1 MTAPTP
7 FAARAPFLS
16 GDRRA
21 IVHRPDVDRK
31 RARRKK
37 APMRLTVPDP
47 SLVPFGLRAVKTVAT
62 ASGPLHPTQRSMIEL
77 AQRLILGTQLDIDD
91 LEPITPESLAT
102 AIPAP
107 EGRGRIVRG
116 MVLVCMGRGDVTK
129 KDAAAIERYA
139 RVLGVTEHA
148 VANVRQLAEGR
159 LALLRYDV
167 NRRAFTG
174 RALAE
179 ARESEGLLAL
189 LRAAA
194 SRAGFRED
202 EATAAKYEA
211 LANYPEGTLGR
222 ELWAYYE
229 RNHFPVPG
237 RLHAIPAFATVHDL
251 CHVLSGYGV
260 DGPGEIEVVAFQAGF
275 MERDPLSTLF
285 VAVLQAHLGV
295 RLVAIAPG
303 NKGALDDP
311 AMLERMIRAAKRGS
325 HVKRDLFDH
334 WDYWPELSKD
344 IGDVR
349 ERLGV
354 EPPEAV

>member
-1 MTAPTP
+1 
-7 FAARAPFLS
+7 
-16 GDRRA
+16 
-21 IVHRPDVDRK
+21 
-31 RARRKK
+31 
-37 APMRLTVPDP
+37 MRLATPDP
-47 SLVPFGLRAVKTVAT
+47 TLVPFGLRAVKTVAT
-62 ASGPLHPTQRSMIEL
+62 ADGPLHPTQRSMIDL
-77 AQRLILGTQLDIDD
+77 AQRLTLGTQLDVDA
-91 LEPITPESLAT
+91 LEPITPEALA
-102 AIPAP
+102 AAVQVPA
-107 EGRGRIVRG
+107 GRERIVRG
-116 MVLVCMGRGDVTK
+116 MVLVCMGRGEVTK
-129 KDAAAIERYA
+129 ADAAAIERYA
-139 RVLGVTEHA
+139 RVLGVDEHS
-148 VANVRQLAEGR
+148 VTNVRQLAEGR

-179 ARESEGLLAL
+179 ARETEGLLSL

-211 LANYPEGTLGR
+211 LASYPEHTLGR
-222 ELWAYYE
+222 ELWDYYQ
-229 RNHFPVPG
+229 RNQFPIPG

-303 NKGALDDP
+303 KKGALDDP
-311 AMLERMIRAAKRGS
+311 AILERMIRAAKRGS
-325 HVKRDLFDH
+325 LVKRDLFDH
-334 WDYWPELSKD
+334 WDYWPELSRD
-344 IGDVR
+344 VSDVR

-354 EPPEAV
+354 VSPDAV

>member
-1 MTAPTP
+1 
-7 FAARAPFLS
+7 
-16 GDRRA
+16 
-21 IVHRPDVDRK
+21 
-31 RARRKK
+31 
-37 APMRLTVPDP
+37 MRLTTPDP
-47 SLVPFGLRAVKTVAT
+47 ALAALGLRAVKTVAT
-62 ASGPLHPTQRSMIEL
+62 ARGPLHPTQRSMIDL
-77 AQRLILGTQLDIDD
+77 AQRLTLGTELDVDG
-91 LEPITPESLAT
+91 LEPITPESLA
-102 AIPAP
+102 ASIQAP
-107 EGRGRIVRG
+107 EGRDRVIRG
-116 MVLVCMGRGDVTK
+116 MVLVCMARGEVTRE
-129 KDAAAIERYA
+129 DAADIERYA

-148 VANVRQLAEGR
+148 VTNVRQLAEGR

-174 RALAE
+174 RAVAE
-179 ARESEGLLAL
+179 ARETEGLLAL

-211 LANYPEGTLGR
+211 LANYPVHTLGR
-222 ELWAYYE
+222 ELWEYYQ

-237 RLHAIPAFATVHDL
+237 RLHAIPALATVHDL

-285 VAVLQAHLGV
+285 VAVLQAHMGV

-311 AMLERMIRAAKRGS
+311 AILERMIRAAKRGS
-325 HVKRDLFDH
+325 LVNRDLFDH

-344 IGDVR
+344 ISDVR
-349 ERLGV
+349 ERLAV
-354 EPPEAV
+354 APPEAIGSLPGVHLVREP